1 MSTQLGLE
9 SKAVF
14 SRFLSSIWLSHLM
27 GNKSWQGLFW
37 FPVSAPMRFSR
48 TFNSF
53 AFAMRPDQ
61 CQENTSAWWD
71 MNTSEVE
78 GLGSNG
84 NDGVVLQDSIDAL
97 WQGHGQKC
105 TASIELRW

>member
-1 MSTQLGLE
+1 MAGFILVSSVSTE
-9 SKAVF
+9 EVF
-14 SRFLSSIWLSHLM
+14 SHC
-27 GNKSWQGLFW
+27 
-37 FPVSAPMRFSR
+37 
-48 TFNSF
+48 FNSF

-97 WQGHGQKC
+97 WQGHRQKC